1 MKSSWGVRTKLY
13 GMIGAVV
20 TVIVIG
26 GYFVTADLLK
36 LHSVVESYEKTQLA
50 NSQARHL
57 ELIVANMNLIGMDM
71 LVDSL
76 EDEFKGLE
84 KKRYD
89 DLAVEKEDMD
99 KTISLVLKD
108 AEGFGVMDVASGL
121 RDTMML
127 MYKNVES
134 LGSLLRYKRPSNEE
148 IGKFDRAID
157 GAKEES
163 EKKITVLT
171 SKIYAEFRTT
181 SDRQQA
187 ALQSLQRTSLAI
199 AGVIL
204 LTLLLIGV
212 STIKSL
218 MNSMGKVHKS
228 LSKSTNEL
236 RETSDRLA
244 ESSQKMA
251 TSTAE
256 SAAAIQES
264 VSSMAE
270 MTAMLKQTSQH
281 TDSAS
286 TLAQQ
291 ILSRSDE
298 GSRVMSDLS
307 ESMTKIAT
315 ANSRLGDITKII
327 DDIRGRAN
335 LINDIV
341 FKTQLL
347 SVNASIEAARAGHHG
362 KGFSVVANEV
372 ANLATMSGKAANEIG
387 ALLHESTSKVAGI
400 VDGTSQSVRGGE
412 QICKSAVQMF
422 ASISQSIGDISEKV
436 AQIDVA
442 TKEQE
447 TGIRQTNAALAQMN
461 SATTSTSHVARE
473 NAQLGSL
480 LLKQCDR
487 MSSVNGVLN
496 VTLFGETQEEQ
507 FIESQEPTAEV
518 RQERFSGPNLDK
530 IISLSQAELAGTLID
545 KIKINGGGHGSSS
558 YKSTGT
564 DG

>member
-1 MKSSWGVRTKLY
+1 MKTSWGVKTKLY
-13 GMIGAVV
+13 AMIGAVIS
-20 TVIVIG
+20 VIVIG
-26 GYFVTADLLK
+26 GYFVTADLLR
-36 LHSVVESYEKTQLA
+36 LRAAIDSYEGVQDYY
-50 NSQARHL
+50 SSVRHADL
-57 ELIVANMNLIGMDM
+57 TVANLNLVAMDM

-76 EDEFKGLE
+76 EDDFKGLE
-84 KKRYD
+84 KERYD
-89 DLAVEKEDMD
+89 QLAAEKEDMD
-99 KTISLVLKD
+99 KTIASLTKGAALYGLSETASSLK
-108 AEGFGVMDVASGL
+108 E
-121 RDTMML
+121 TMAI
-127 MYKNVES
+127 MYKNTES
-134 LGSLLRYKRPSNEE
+134 LGSLLRYKRPSGEE
-148 IGKFDRAID
+148 LSKFDESID
-157 GAKEES
+157 RSKTES
-163 EKKITVLT
+163 AKKIDALATKIFNEFKLT
-171 SKIYAEFRTT
+171 SE
-181 SDRQQA
+181 RQTA
-187 ALQSLQRTSLAI
+187 SVNSLQRTTITISVLILA
-199 AGVIL
+199 
-204 LTLLLIGV
+204 TLLIVGV
-212 STIKSL
+212 STVRSL
-218 MNSMGKVHKS
+218 MGSMSKVHS
-228 LSKSTNEL
+228 GLSKSTKEL
-236 RETSDRLA
+236 RDTSDRLA
-244 ESSQKMA
+244 DSAQKMA

-298 GSRVMSDLS
+298 GTRVMSDLS
-307 ESMTKIAT
+307 ESMNKIAT

-387 ALLHESTSKVAGI
+387 ALLHESTSKVASI
-400 VDGTSQSVRGGE
+400 VDGTSTAVKGGE

-422 ASISQSIGDISEKV
+422 SSISQSIGDISEKV

-447 TGIRQTNAALAQMN
+447 TGIRQTSAALAQMN

-473 NAQLGSL
+473 NAQLGTL

-496 VTLFGETQEEQ
+496 VTLFGESEEKI
-507 FIESQEPTAEV
+507 FEEVHESVPEARPDRHAAPTM
-518 RQERFSGPNLDK
+518 DK
-530 IISLSQAELAGTLID
+530 VISLSQAELASTLID
-545 KIKINGGGHGSSS
+545 KIKVNGPGS